1 VWACSTLIIYHI
13 GLRFGNIKAI
23 NAGLT
28 FVTGVAAAGVTSP
41 RRRATPKLA
50 GMARLERWEL
60 IGRIFMSAW
69 VLFAAPLA
77 VSIAASGLGA
87 MQLALLSGFVIW
99 AAVWVWFWMRALG
112 RGQTAEVVGWAALT
126 VLLTLFSLIQPQ
138 PAGTFLVFSFIVAG
152 VIFPLPRVGWAM
164 AALVVL
170 QLVVLVARQ
179 VDPATAVNNLINSIL
194 VGGVGIGGRLLW
206 LSYGELVAA
215 REEIAR
221 LAVSEERLRFA
232 RDVHDILGQSLAMI
246 VLKSEL
252 AARQLPADADDSLRQ
267 ELRDVARAARSSL
280 NDLREAVAGY
290 RRPTLQAEISSAR
303 TALRAAGID
312 FTVDDRLGPLP
323 AAQDS
328 VLAWCVREAVTNVLK
343 HSGARRC
350 TVRLTRADGLARMQV
365 TDDGRGA
372 ESLAGG
378 SGLVGIRERI
388 ELAGGT
394 VEALPGHGRG
404 FELIVA
410 VPAPAAAPVQK
421 ELAAS

>member
-1 VWACSTLIIYHI
+1 M
-13 GLRFGNIKAI
+13 R
-23 NAGLT
+23 
-28 FVTGVAAAGVTSP
+28 
-41 RRRATPKLA
+41 LA
-50 GMARLERWEL
+50 RWER
-60 IGRIFMSAW
+60 IGRLFMSSW
-69 VLFAAPLA
+69 VLFSVPTL
-77 VSIAASGLGA
+77 VSIWGGGLGVT
-87 MQLALLSGFVIW
+87 QLAITYAFLVW
-99 AAVWVWFWMRALG
+99 AGVSVWFWMRACG
-112 RGQTAEVVGWAALT
+112 HNYTAEIVGLIGITVVLSMFAL
-126 VLLTLFSLIQPQ
+126 IEPQ
-138 PAGTFLVFSFIVAG
+138 PAGTFLVFSFVVAAA
-152 VIFPLPRVGWAM
+152 VFPIQRVGWVL
-164 AALVVL
+164 AALTLL
-170 QLVVLVARQ
+170 QLSLLVIRRA
-179 VDPATAVNNLINSIL
+179 DTASALDSLINSVL
-194 VGGVGIGGRLLW
+194 VGGVAVGGRLLW
-206 LSYGELVAA
+206 LSYRELVAA

-280 NDLREAVAGY
+280 GDLREAVAGY

-312 FTVDDRLGPLP
+312 FTIDDRLGPLP

-328 VLAWCVREAVTNVLK
+328 VLAWCLREAVTNVLK

-350 TVRLTRADGLARMQV
+350 AVRLSRAGAMARMQV
-365 TDDGRGA
+365 TDDGRGG

-378 SGLVGIRERI
+378 TGLVGIRERV

-394 VEALPGHGRG
+394 VEVSPGEGRG
-404 FELIVA
+404 FELTIA
-410 VPAPAAAPVQK
+410 VPAPAAAPVPK

>member
-1 VWACSTLIIYHI
+1 
-13 GLRFGNIKAI
+13 
-23 NAGLT
+23 
-28 FVTGVAAAGVTSP
+28 
-41 RRRATPKLA
+41 
-50 GMARLERWEL
+50 MARLERWEL
-60 IGRIFMSAW
+60 IGRMFMSAW
-69 VLFAAPLA
+69 VLFAAPAA
-77 VSIAASGLGA
+77 VSIATSGLGA
-87 MQLALLSGFVIW
+87 WQLAVVAGFVVW

-112 RGQTAEVVGWAALT
+112 RSQTAEVVGWVGLT
-126 VLLTLFSLIQPQ
+126 VLLAQFSLIQPQ

-152 VIFPLPRVGWAM
+152 VIFPLPRVGWVM

-170 QLVVLVARQ
+170 QLSLLVARQ
-179 VDPATAVNNLINSIL
+179 ADPATAVNNLINSIL

-232 RDVHDILGQSLAMI
+232 RDVHDLLGQSLAMI

-280 NDLREAVAGY
+280 GDLRDAVAGY

-303 TALRAAGID
+303 TALRTAGID

-323 AAQDS
+323 AEQDS
-328 VLAWCVREAVTNVLK
+328 VLAWCMREAVTNVLK
-343 HSGARRC
+343 HSGARSC
-350 TVRLTRADGLARMQV
+350 TVRLSRAGTTARLQV

-372 ESLAGG
+372 ATLSGG

-394 VEALPGHGRG
+394 VEVSPEKGRG
-404 FELIVA
+404 FELTIA